1 MRSAAL
7 WIGSVAA
14 TVVML
19 WIARSQFGI
28 AVVPDS
34 LEIVSPTALVI
45 AALLHPLYAWLRAM
59 RLGYGLDPLVAAAST
74 EGRRFDRAALVGSGW
89 LSFLVLLVLPL
100 KLGEAS
106 RPVLL
111 ARARQ
116 PGVGLAEAVGVVGLE
131 RIIDGVIICTMLFVG
146 LAIDDGVAAASEQR
160 DLVRGIG
167 RAMGGLFLGALVVAI
182 VASRAPARWGD
193 LVARVLGFAPAF
205 AQWSRHVVVRVAES
219 FAALLGASR
228 VLPLV
233 ATSVL
238 YWAVTVAQLAAV
250 AAACGVTLGWSAAA
264 ATVAI
269 IGLSIQLPGGPAQA
283 GTFQVGA
290 AAAMALFVPEGDV
303 VGRAARVDAF
313 IATMFALPLLGAV
326 VMALPGAY
334 LVARAARADAAR
346 PAAASP

>member
-1 MRSAAL
+1 
-7 WIGSVAA
+7 
-14 TVVML
+14 ML
-19 WIARSQFGI
+19 WIARWYFGI
-28 AVVPDS
+28 ALVPDS
-34 LEIVSPTALVI
+34 IEIVSPTMLIV
-45 AALLHPLYAWLRAM
+45 AALLHPLYAWLRAI
-59 RLGYGLDPLVAAAST
+59 RIGYGLDPLVAAAT
-74 EGRRFDRAALVGSGW
+74 GEPRRFDRGALVGSGW

-131 RIIDGVIICTMLFVG
+131 RVIDGVIICAMLFVG
-146 LAIDDGVAAASEQR
+146 LAVDDGAAAASDER

-167 RAMGGLFLGALVVAI
+167 RAMGALFLGALVLAI

-193 LVARVLGFAPAF
+193 LAARVLAFAPGLAR
-205 AQWSRHVVVRVAES
+205 WSRDVVVRVAES
-219 FAALLGASR
+219 FAALLGARR
-228 VLPLV
+228 VLPLL
-233 ATSVL
+233 ATSLL

-250 AAACGVTLGWSAAA
+250 AAACGVTLGASAAA

-290 AAAMALFVPEGDV
+290 AAAMALFVPEGDMAE
-303 VGRAARVDAF
+303 RAGRVDAF
-313 IATMFALPLLGAV
+313 IATMFALPLVGAV
-326 VMALPGAY
+326 VMALPG
-334 LVARAARADAAR
+334 LVLVSRATRTTAAP
-346 PAAASP
+346 PAP